1 MIQKID
7 GTAWTLTAVAGLAL
21 LSLVGD
27 RWGSMAKPGDGLIE
41 LHSPN
46 GKFVARILKDFDKKK
61 RVRWVIMEG
70 RVNKMGFIEWNRD
83 NFSFPRQGD
92 AILFAQD
99 FIDTGYFSD
108 PKKMDYA
115 FRKAHLHEWSD
126 I

>member
-27 RWGSMAKPGDGLIE
+27 RWGSMAKPGQGSIE
-41 LHSPN
+41 LHSPD
-46 GKFVARILKDFDKKK
+46 GKLVARILKDFDKKK

-70 RVNKMGFIEWNRD
+70 RVNKMGFVDWNRD
-83 NFSFPRQGD
+83 NFSFPRQND

-99 FIDTGYFSD
+99 FIDTGHFSD
-108 PKKMDYA
+108 PREMDYA
-115 FRKAHLHEWSD
+115 SRKAHLHQWSD